1 MNLLRLLANNN
12 DLRVPLS
19 LDLKYTL
26 RAAGRLARYPAS
38 LRSLLGGADALNKLL
53 MDLYARNPVALVHTH
68 GFDIF
73 LDPADLGFS
82 PSIGVLGFY
91 ELKTTELFIKLVE
104 GGSTVIDVGANVGF
118 FTLLA
123 AKLAGKEGVVLSFE
137 PDPTSFALLSKSVQ
151 RNNFGNVRLFQKCI
165 SDVDGEQILYLSVTH
180 HKGMHSISRNLGGR
194 RINVKSARLD
204 TVADSLNI
212 GEIDLLKIDVEGAEP
227 EVLDGATRLL
237 SEHRVRNIIM
247 EWEHPEV
254 WARRKDIFD
263 MVFQRF
269 DVYRFARSIPFLSPR
284 RLDSHSASPF
294 STSVGTNVYLRRH
307 S

>member
-1 MNLLRLLANNN
+1 VKLLKLLSSNN

-26 RAAGRLARYPAS
+26 MAARRLARHSSTFP
-38 LRSLLGGADALNKLL
+38 SLLGRADALNKLL
-53 MDLYARNPVALVHTH
+53 MELYSRNPVALVHTH

-73 LDPADLGFS
+73 LDPADMGIS
-82 PSIGVLGFY
+82 PSIGVLGWY

-104 GGSTVIDVGANVGF
+104 SGSTVIDVGANVGF

-123 AKLAGKEGVVLSFE
+123 AKLAGKQGVVLSFE
-137 PDPTSFALLSKSVQ
+137 PDPTSFSLLSKSVQ

-165 SDVDGEQILYLSVTH
+165 SNMDGQQILYLSVTH
-180 HKGMHSISRNLGGR
+180 HKGLHSISRDLGGP
-194 RINVKSARLD
+194 RITVQSARLD

-212 GEIDLLKIDVEGAEP
+212 GAIDLLKIDVEGAEP

-254 WARRKDIFD
+254 WARRKDIFE
-263 MVFQRF
+263 MIFQGF
-269 DVYRFARSIPFLSPR
+269 DVYRFARSLPFLSPR
-284 RLDSHSASPF
+284 RLDSHSTSPF

>member
-1 MNLLRLLANNN
+1 M
-12 DLRVPLS
+12 
-19 LDLKYTL
+19 
-26 RAAGRLARYPAS
+26 GR
-38 LRSLLGGADALNKLL
+38 ADALNKLL

-73 LDPADLGFS
+73 LDPTDLGIS
-82 PSIGVLGFY
+82 PSIGVLGWY

-180 HKGMHSISRNLGGR
+180 HKGMHSISRNMGGP

-204 TVADSLNI
+204 TVVDSLNI
-212 GEIDLLKIDVEGAEP
+212 GEIDLLKIDVEEAEP

-263 MVFQRF
+263 MVFQSF

-284 RLDSHSASPF
+284 RLDSHSAAPF
-294 STSVGTNVYLRRH
+294 STSVGTNVYLRRR